1 MWNYHFFLYFLPR
14 LRNCLFQYLK
24 LVISLLKIILI
35 GLRVSTF
42 IGSSTS
48 QLRSFNA
55 SESFLYVL
63 VQFHQCCGVLIVL
76 ASAISTPRKVKS
88 AYMTLLISPL
98 SEKLL
103 VTTLNVMELI
113 KIIVSFPSH
122 PIGSQYEFKHPYKG
136 IPRYFSYH
144 LSFLPLLSFLLV
156 PYLFLSYTV
165 CSYVLWKVQKVF

>member
-1 MWNYHFFLYFLPR
+1 
-14 LRNCLFQYLK
+14 
-24 LVISLLKIILI
+24 
-35 GLRVSTF
+35 
-42 IGSSTS
+42 
-48 QLRSFNA
+48 
-55 SESFLYVL
+55 
-63 VQFHQCCGVLIVL
+63 
-76 ASAISTPRKVKS
+76 
-88 AYMTLLISPL
+88 MTLLISPL